1 MVSAMLGVTDLP
13 TYVIGTIAII
23 LLPGPNSMFVL
34 ATAAQRG
41 VRAGYRAVSGVFLG
55 DAILMVATALGVAS
69 LLRAFPPV
77 YTALKYAGAAYLAYL
92 GVRMLIGA
100 VKSWRQRGEV
110 AAAVQEVA
118 EPHPFRRAFIV
129 SIINPKAILFLISF
143 FTQFVDP
150 AYPHPAITFLVLG
163 VILQITSLIYLSALI
178 FAGTYLAAQ
187 FERRKRLA
195 AAGTSAVGALF
206 LGFSLKLATSSM
218 T

>member
-1 MVSAMLGVTDLP
+1 MLGVTDLP

-41 VRAGYRAVSGVFLG
+41 VKAGYRAVSGVFLG
-55 DAILMVATALGVAS
+55 DAILMIATALGVAS

-100 VKSWRQRGEV
+100 VKTWRDRGGV
-110 AAAVQEVA
+110 AAAVQEVT

-129 SIINPKAILFLISF
+129 SLINPKAILFLISF

-163 VILQITSLIYLSALI
+163 VILQITSLIYLSGLI
-178 FAGTYLAAQ
+178 FAGTFLAAQ

>member
-1 MVSAMLGVTDLP
+1 MLGVTDLP